1 MKVTI
6 SKSNA
11 FGQIIV
17 PPSKSYAHRYL
28 IAAALTNK
36 NVVIENIKFN
46 DDIKA
51 TISCLETL
59 GYNLE
64 YLENKVKISK
74 IKNDLKEELIFNCN
88 ESGSTLRFLIPIALT
103 TGKKITFIGTK
114 RLIERGIL
122 PYEETT
128 HHSFCILWHSPAI
141 PLTHQTNHLL

>member
-1 MKVTI
+1 MRVTI
-6 SKSNA
+6 NKSIA
-11 FGQIIV
+11 KGRIIA

-59 GYNLE
+59 GYNFE

-103 TGKKITFIGTK
+103 TGKKDYFYRDKKI
-114 RLIERGIL
+114 
-122 PYEETT
+122 
-128 HHSFCILWHSPAI
+128 
-141 PLTHQTNHLL
+141 N